1 MSAGAGAC
9 VTSINGIYST
19 ITSTESGNTKT
30 ERKAMSD
37 TKITISTVDN
47 ENADTKRAKF
57 PESQAVNLLRRRF
70 YLTGHSSGQP
80 KFFDTLNDTGNQ
92 LTMHLIPVV
101 LQEIPELGHDY
112 NKVKGLINRL
122 VNDGV
127 ISPLSLETMFYRPNC
142 DPVVNVNGIYFRN
155 LWRPSKVEP
164 KEGDA
169 SPFLDFLNRAMG
181 GRDAEVEYFI
191 KWLALLIQD
200 PLPKR
205 KPPVAPYIYSNQQ
218 GQGKSLLA
226 GILTEVLG
234 ESAVKTSS
242 GPQALEDKNRIEFF
256 SRTLFVADEAQ
267 LDKKT
272 NTLQAFKNLITSTT
286 TDEALKNQSVR
297 RHEVPAR
304 IMMLSNY
311 APAHLERD
319 DRRHFV
325 VHWDTGLR
333 GEEKDQYFNNL
344 ISWLNSGGYSIVSHF
359 LATYDVGEWDYAA
372 PAMTTEAK
380 LGVIQSH
387 SSKWEQKFTDF
398 VEEDDRWF
406 VDQSHD
412 FNAWVKDGFNL
423 DQLPYILEQLGWQ
436 PLVGK
441 DAKYRH
447 RKAGGGSTH
456 HRYWF
461 SPDVTQTW
469 KGHERIV
476 TYDGNAYSLQEVH
489 KLQDAIDEDSL

>member
-1 MSAGAGAC
+1 M
-9 VTSINGIYST
+9 TRN
-19 ITSTESGNTKT
+19 
-30 ERKAMSD
+30 SD
-37 TKITISTVDN
+37 DAKTKITISTVRP
-47 ENADTKRAKF
+47 EDTESLQAEL
-57 PESQAVNLLRRRF
+57 PESRAINLIRNRF
-70 YLTGHSSGQP
+70 YITGHASGQP
-80 KFFDTLNDTGNQ
+80 KFYDTLNDIGNQ

-101 LQEIPELGHDY
+101 LQEIPELSNKYQQVKNLIHEIVY
-112 NKVKGLINRL
+112 N
-122 VNDGV
+122 GV
-127 ISPLSLETMFYRPNC
+127 IQPLSLETMFYRPRC
-142 DPVVNVNGIYFRN
+142 GPVVKVNGIYFRN
-155 LWRPSKVEP
+155 LWRPPVVEP

-169 SPFLDFLNRAMG
+169 SPFIDFLHKAMG
-181 GRDAEVEYFI
+181 GREEEVEYLI
-191 KWLALLIQD
+191 KWLALLVQD
-200 PLPKR
+200 PLPKQ

-226 GILTEVLG
+226 GIVTQVLG

-272 NTLQAFKNLITSTT
+272 NALQAFKNLITSTT

-325 VHWDTGLR
+325 VRWDTGLR
-333 GEEKDQYFNNL
+333 DEEKLEYFNNL
-344 ISWLNSGGYSIVSHF
+344 ISWLNTGGYSIVSHF
-359 LATYDVGEWDYAA
+359 LANYDAGDWDYAA
-372 PAMTTEAK
+372 PAMMTDAK

-387 SSKWEQKFTDF
+387 SSKWEQKFVDF
-398 VEEDDRWF
+398 VEEHDRWF
-406 VDQSHD
+406 VDQNYD
-412 FNAWVKDGFNL
+412 FNTWIEDRFNP

-436 PLVGK
+436 PLLGK

-447 RKAGGGSTH
+447 RDKTENGGGSTY

-461 SPDVTQTW
+461 SPDVTQSW
-469 KGHERIV
+469 KGNERII
-476 TYDGNAYSLQEVH
+476 THDGKAYKLEEVRE
-489 KLQDAIDEDSL
+489 LQDLKDNDWL

>member
-1 MSAGAGAC
+1 M
-9 VTSINGIYST
+9 T
-19 ITSTESGNTKT
+19 TKSDDA
-30 ERKAMSD
+30 KA
-37 TKITISTVDN
+37 KITISTITPEDA
-47 ENADTKRAKF
+47 ETRRAEL
-57 PESQAVNLLRRRF
+57 PESQAINLLRNRF
-70 YLTGHSSGQP
+70 YITGHASGQP
-80 KFFDTLNDTGNQ
+80 KFYDTLNDIGNQ

-101 LQEIPELGHDY
+101 LQEIPELSHDF
-112 NKVKGLINRL
+112 KTVKNLINSL

-127 ISPLSLETMFYRPNC
+127 IRPLSLETMFYRPHC
-142 DPVVNVNGIYFRN
+142 GPVVNVNGIYFRN
-155 LWRPSKVEP
+155 LWRPPTIEP
-164 KEGDA
+164 QKGDA
-169 SPFLDFLNRAMG
+169 SPFIDFLNRAMG
-181 GRDAEVEYFI
+181 GREEEVKYFI
-191 KWLALLIQD
+191 KWLALLVQD
-200 PLPKR
+200 PLPNR

-234 ESAVKTSS
+234 ESAVRTSS

-272 NTLQAFKNLITSTT
+272 NALQAFKNLITSTT

-325 VHWDTGLR
+325 VRWDTGLR
-333 GEEKDQYFNNL
+333 GEEKDQYFNDL
-344 ISWLNSGGYSIVSHF
+344 ISWLNSGGYSTVSYF
-359 LATYDVGEWDYAA
+359 LTNYDVGEWDYAA
-372 PAMTTEAK
+372 PAMMTDAK

-387 SSKWEQKFTDF
+387 SSKWEQRFTDF
-398 VEEDDRWF
+398 AEDNNRWF
-406 VDQSHD
+406 VDQNND
-412 FNAWVKDGFNL
+412 FNGWVEDNFNL

-436 PLVGK
+436 PLLGK

-447 RKAGGGSTH
+447 RKLNGGSTH

-461 SPDVTQTW
+461 SPDVTQAW
-469 KGHERIV
+469 KGNERV
-476 TYDGNAYSLQEVH
+476 VSHNGKTYKLQEVH
-489 KLQDAIDEDSL
+489 EMQTAIDEDVF

>member
-1 MSAGAGAC
+1 MTNKSDDA
-9 VTSINGIYST
+9 
-19 ITSTESGNTKT
+19 
-30 ERKAMSD
+30 KA
-37 TKITISTVDN
+37 KITISTISP
-47 ENADTKRAKF
+47 EEAETRRANS
-57 PESQAVNLLRRRF
+57 PETQAINLLRNRF
-70 YLTGHSSGQP
+70 YITSHTSGQP
-80 KFFDTLNDTGNQ
+80 KFYDTLNDIGNQ

-101 LQEIPELGHDY
+101 FEEFPELGHDY
-112 NKVKGLINRL
+112 ARVKGLINSL
-122 VNDGV
+122 VNNGV
-127 ISPLSLETMFYRPNC
+127 IRPLSLETMFYRPHC
-142 DPVVNVNGIYFRN
+142 SPVVNVNGIYFRN
-155 LWRPSKVEP
+155 LWRPPTIEP

-169 SPFLDFLNRAMG
+169 SPFIDFLTKAMG
-181 GRDAEVEYFI
+181 GRDEEVEYFI
-191 KWLALLIQD
+191 RWLALLVQD

-267 LDKKT
+267 MDKKT
-272 NTLQAFKNLITSTT
+272 NALQAFKNLITSTT
-286 TDEALKNQSVR
+286 TDEALKNQAVR
-297 RHEVPAR
+297 KHEVPAR

-325 VHWDTGLR
+325 VRWDTGLR
-333 GEEKDQYFNNL
+333 DKEKTKYFNDL
-344 ISWLNSGGYSIVSHF
+344 ISWLNDEGYSIVSHF
-359 LATYDVGEWDYAA
+359 LANYPVGEWDYAA
-372 PAMTTEAK
+372 PAMITDAK

-387 SSKWEQKFTDF
+387 SSKWEQKFIDF
-398 VEEDDRWF
+398 AEENDRWF
-406 VDQSHD
+406 VDQNHD
-412 FNAWVKDGFNL
+412 FNTWVEDRFNL

-436 PLVGK
+436 PLLGK

-447 RKAGGGSTH
+447 RKTSGGSTH

-461 SPDVTQTW
+461 SPGVTQAW
-469 KGHERIV
+469 KGNRRVI
-476 TYDGNAYSLQEVH
+476 TYDDRDYELPELHQLQNS
-489 KLQDAIDEDSL
+489 IDEDSL

>member
-1 MSAGAGAC
+1 M
-9 VTSINGIYST
+9 N
-19 ITSTESGNTKT
+19 
-30 ERKAMSD
+30 D
-37 TKITISTVDN
+37 TKITISTISP
-47 ENADTKRAKF
+47 EDTETRQAEL
-57 PESQAVNLLRRRF
+57 PESRAVNLIKNRF
-70 YLTGHSSGQP
+70 YITGHTSGQP
-80 KFFDTLNDTGNQ
+80 KFYDTLNDVGNQ

-101 LQEIPELGHDY
+101 FEEIPELDHDY
-112 NKVKGLINRL
+112 NKVKGLINHL
-122 VNDGV
+122 ANNGV
-127 ISPLSLETMFYRPNC
+127 IRPLSLETMFYRPHSG
-142 DPVVNVNGIYFRN
+142 PVVNVNGIYFRN
-155 LWRPSKVEP
+155 LWRPPAVEP
-164 KEGDA
+164 KKGDA
-169 SPFLDFLNRAMG
+169 SPFIGFLNKAMG
-181 GRDAEVEYFI
+181 GREDEVEYFI
-191 KWLALLIQD
+191 KWLALLVQD

-226 GILTEVLG
+226 GILQEVLG

-272 NTLQAFKNLITSTT
+272 NALQAFKNLITSTT

-325 VHWDTGLR
+325 VRWDTGLR
-333 GEEKDQYFNNL
+333 DEEKAEYFNNL
-344 ISWLNSGGYSIVSHF
+344 ISWLNNGGYSIVSHF
-359 LATYDVGEWDYAA
+359 LANYDAGEWDYAA
-372 PAMTTEAK
+372 PAMMTDAK

-387 SSKWEQKFTDF
+387 SSKWEQKFVDF
-398 VEEDDRWF
+398 VEEHDRWF
-406 VDQSHD
+406 VDQNHD
-412 FNAWVKDGFNL
+412 FNTWVEERFNL

-436 PLVGK
+436 PLLGK

-447 RKAGGGSTH
+447 RKANGGSTH

-461 SPDVTQTW
+461 SPDVTQS
-469 KGHERIV
+469 KNGNKRVI
-476 TYDGNAYSLQEVH
+476 TYNGRDYELPELH
-489 KLQDAIDEDSL
+489 DLQDAVDEDSL

>member
-1 MSAGAGAC
+1 M
-9 VTSINGIYST
+9 TSKSDDA
-19 ITSTESGNTKT
+19 
-30 ERKAMSD
+30 KA
-37 TKITISTVDN
+37 KITISTISPED
-47 ENADTKRAKF
+47 AKKRRANS
-57 PESQAVNLLRRRF
+57 PETQAINLLRNRF
-70 YLTGHSSGQP
+70 YITGHTSGQP
-80 KFFDTLNDTGNQ
+80 KFYDTLNDVGNQ

-101 LQEIPELGHDY
+101 FEEIPELGHDY
-112 NKVKGLINRL
+112 TTVKGLINRL

-127 ISPLSLETMFYRPNC
+127 IRPLSLETMFYRPHC
-142 DPVVNVNGIYFRN
+142 GPVVKVNGIYFRN
-155 LWRPSKVEP
+155 LWRPPAVEP

-169 SPFLDFLNRAMG
+169 SPFIDFLHKAMG
-181 GRDAEVEYFI
+181 GRVDEDYFI
-191 KWLALLIQD
+191 KWLALLVQD

-205 KPPVAPYIYSNQQ
+205 KPPVAPYIFSNQQ

-226 GILTEVLG
+226 GILQEVLG

-267 LDKKT
+267 LDKRT
-272 NTLQAFKNLITSTT
+272 NALQAFKNLITSTT

-325 VHWDTGLR
+325 VRWDTGLR
-333 GEEKDQYFNNL
+333 DEEKAEYFNNL
-344 ISWLNSGGYSIVSHF
+344 IGWLNNRGYSIVSHF
-359 LATYDVGEWDYAA
+359 LANYDAGEWDYAA
-372 PAMTTEAK
+372 PAMMTDAK

-387 SSKWEQKFTDF
+387 SSKWEQKFIDF
-398 VEEDDRWF
+398 VEENDRWF
-406 VDQSHD
+406 VDQNYD
-412 FNAWVKDGFNL
+412 FRTWVVEDRFNL

-436 PLVGK
+436 PLLGK

-447 RKAGGGSTH
+447 RKPGGGSTH

-461 SPDVTQTW
+461 SPDVTQS
-469 KGHERIV
+469 KNGNRRVI
-476 TYDGNAYSLQEVH
+476 TYNGRNYELPELH
-489 KLQDAIDEDSL
+489 KLQDTIDEDSL

>member
-1 MSAGAGAC
+1 M
-9 VTSINGIYST
+9 TSKSD
-19 ITSTESGNTKT
+19 
-30 ERKAMSD
+30 D
-37 TKITISTVDN
+37 TKAEITISTISPED
-47 ENADTKRAKF
+47 AKTRRTDL
-57 PESQAVNLLRRRF
+57 PESQAINLLRNRF
-70 YLTGHSSGQP
+70 YITGHASGQP
-80 KFFDTLNDTGNQ
+80 KFYDTLNDIGNQ

-101 LQEIPELGHDY
+101 LQEIPELSHDY
-112 NKVKGLINRL
+112 DTVKGLINRL

-127 ISPLSLETMFYRPNC
+127 IRPLSLETMFYRPHC

-155 LWRPSKVEP
+155 LWRPPTVEP
-164 KEGDA
+164 QSGDE
-169 SPFLDFLNRAMG
+169 SPFTDFLSKAMG
-181 GRDAEVEYFI
+181 GREEEVKYFI
-191 KWLALLIQD
+191 KWLALLVQD

-226 GILTEVLG
+226 GILKEVLG

-242 GPQALEDKNRIEFF
+242 GAQALEDKNRIEFF

-272 NTLQAFKNLITSTT
+272 NALQAFKNLITSTT
-286 TDEALKNQSVR
+286 TDEALKNQSIR

-325 VHWDTGLR
+325 VRWDTGLR
-333 GEEKDQYFNNL
+333 DEAKAKYFNDL
-344 ISWLNSGGYSIVSHF
+344 INWLDNGGYSIVSHF
-359 LATYDVGEWDYAA
+359 LANYDVGEWDYAA
-372 PAMTTEAK
+372 PAMMTDAK

-387 SSKWEQKFTDF
+387 SSKWEQRFTDF
-398 VEEDDRWF
+398 VEESNRWF
-406 VDQSHD
+406 VDQNHD
-412 FNAWVKDGFNL
+412 FNGWVEDGFNL

-436 PLVGK
+436 PLLGK
-441 DAKYRH
+441 TAKYRH
-447 RKAGGGSTH
+447 RKASGGSTY

-461 SPDVTQTW
+461 SPDVTQVW
-469 KGHERIV
+469 KGHERII
-476 TYDGNAYSLQEVH
+476 TLDGNAYTLQEVYE
-489 KLQDAIDEDSL
+489 LQDSIDEDSL